1 MDVKASRLA
10 VVAWCCCALAAA
22 AAYAGKATDDIFITY
37 RYAANLAQGAGL
49 VFNPGERV
57 FGVTDLGVAV
67 LLGLTHL
74 VSRAPMPILGTLLTA
89 LWLLWIAWTQLA
101 QAAPSHR
108 AEAMLGGL
116 LVVVSFDLWLGQGAG
131 PLGALALLLC
141 GAQLSERR
149 PLAAGALAALAV
161 GFRPDAAIGAA
172 ILALLLWR
180 DERRLPWRFLA
191 GLGCGLAALGV
202 LVWSYF
208 GTVIPATLAAKRQFA
223 ALSPDRFT
231 GWSGFW
237 RPAEEVFRLSAG
249 PCAAVLL
256 ALGLAGQWLLF
267 SRGGRSGRLLALHSL
282 GLAVFYTLVHVPYFI
297 WYTVPC
303 VIALLYGAAFA
314 SGETLR
320 RIAVYL
326 GVGGAA
332 RRTPAG
338 QPAGEAVLGVTAA
351 ALVVVLASYLWTS
364 AGFALRGGLA
374 DWRLFAYRQAGLW
387 IKAHSPPSADTA
399 LDEVGILGFYSE
411 RPVRDLVGLVS
422 PRAMKYAAL
431 GDLLGAFLEQP
442 TTFVV
447 FHTYDRRGATRPIVA
462 RPWFASAYREVARIH
477 DPVQPAETLIFQLQ
491 SRAAIPPPRP
501 PVPRPRQGRSQTGG
515 EGAAP
520 SPDASSFIVE
530 ARPDD
535 PPR

>member
-10 VVAWCCCALAAA
+10 LVGWCCCALAAA

-161 GFRPDAAIGAA
+161 CFRPDAAIGAA
-172 ILALLLWR
+172 FLALLLWR
-180 DERRLPWRFLA
+180 DERLLPWRFLA
-191 GLGCGLAALGV
+191 GLGFGLAALGI

-237 RPAEEVFRLSAG
+237 RPAEEIFRLSAG

-282 GLAVFYTLVHVPYFI
+282 GLAVFYTLVHVPYFV

-332 RRTPAG
+332 RRKPAG
-338 QPAGEAVLGVTAA
+338 QPAGKAVLAGTAA
-351 ALVVVLASYLWTS
+351 ACVLVLASYLWTS

-491 SRAAIPPPRP
+491 SRTAIPPPRP
-501 PVPRPRQGRSQTGG
+501 PVPRPRQGTPQTASQDTPTRQG
-515 EGAAP
+515 ETHAASLP
-520 SPDASSFIVE
+520 
-530 ARPDD
+530 
-535 PPR
+535 